1 MNLLHFNCSK
11 PPTCFGRLLWPSS
24 GRCFYEGYI
33 TKTSKPM
40 YKMFTLVCFYSHS
53 AASVHGHKIF
63 KIDDNIHGV
72 IQKDLNL

>member
-1 MNLLHFNCSK
+1 
-11 PPTCFGRLLWPSS
+11 
-24 GRCFYEGYI
+24 
-33 TKTSKPM
+33 
-40 YKMFTLVCFYSHS
+40 MFTLVCFYSHS